1 MVALARLAQ
10 AAPFSGAAAD
20 ALAACQGDSLDA
32 LMALTSAHWSALRLA
47 LSRALR
53 EDSSLQDI
61 IRPVLVD
68 QNAAEFILPA
78 RIGDYPDFYISLH
91 HATAA
96 GKLFRPDNPPL
107 PIGRASWGEMRG
119 E

>member
-20 ALAACQGDSLDA
+20 ALAACQGDSLNA

-53 EDSSLQDI
+53 EDSSFQDI

-78 RIGDYPDFYISLH
+78 RIGDSTDFYISLP
-91 HATAA
+91 HAHTR
-96 GKLFRPDNPPL
+96 KSVVS
-107 PIGRASWGEMRG
+107 GRSVSVRVDL
-119 E
+119 